1 MSNYNCVILREWE
14 LCDWTGRSSS
24 GRGTKQNGMIS
35 LGFPLVSYPLPHPH
49 QLPHR
54 QRCSTSLPALP
65 RHGVPSNALRRAWL
79 AFPKE
84 LATRKFLCL
93 FLRLAHIS
101 TINESKTISP
111 SFARGIFPV
120 LEQAVYCSL
129 SHTRLKR
136 PLTLSEKILYGHLD
150 DPHNQDIVRGVS
162 YLKLRP
168 DVCVCLILPLP
179 V

>member
-1 MSNYNCVILREWE
+1 LDRPER
-14 LCDWTGRSSS
+14 L
-24 GRGTKQNGMIS
+24 GTRDQTNGYDFPGIS
-35 LGFPLVSYPLPHPH
+35 PALVSYPTPH

-54 QRCSTSLPALP
+54 QRCSTLLPALP

-101 TINESKTISP
+101 TINESKTTSP
-111 SFARGIFPV
+111 SSARGILPV
-120 LEQAVYCSL
+120 SKQAVFCSL
-129 SHTRLKR
+129 SHARLNR